1 MVGIEKAKRLAPTVE
16 VEKIG
21 SSYYFKV
28 HSNEEREVI
37 YKNGKWGCDCEWFSV
52 KGTPC
57 SHILAARMKLNALES
72 ATRGEKA
79 AEDE

>member
-28 HSNEEREVI
+28 HSNEMREVI
-37 YKNGKWGCDCEWFSV
+37 YCRGKWSCDCEWFSL
-52 KGTPC
+52 KCTPC
-57 SHILAARMKLNALES
+57 SHILAARMRLNELLGA
-72 ATRGEKA
+72 EKA
-79 AEDE
+79 KID